1 MDKKRSA
8 VSFGKGW
15 GLIIFCIAAYF
26 FYGGMNTDGLNV
38 TVPLCAENIN
48 VDQGILFTLVSYA
61 SVLGVV
67 IHIVLGQ
74 LVKKIG
80 AVRNAALGLIVGGA
94 AYILQANATTI
105 PMFIIATALVYGCMM
120 NAAFMS
126 CGILVAHYFPKRKG
140 LVMGYTTMGL
150 NINSTCFVALL
161 SGLVAALGG
170 IRTGVL
176 PIAIATILLGVV
188 CLLFVKNTPQEI
200 GMLPDNVSEE
210 EYKRSYDVQ
219 DDTLSDD
226 GGWTTGKL
234 LKTPMVWAV
243 AIATGIY
250 NIATGCLVSNMVSRN
265 LEMGLPQELA
275 VGMMTVVALVGIFG
289 SWIVGVFDEKW
300 GTKKAMIWF
309 GVFYFL
315 AGFLNWLAS
324 MVNSMVPFYL
334 SVLMIGIGIGGS
346 ANFTTSLAASVFGRH
361 GFEKV
366 NSVLFPLQALVTA
379 LNFLVS
385 GLIRIITN
393 NDLKWVF
400 LCGGIVCLINI
411 PVLLLFIRDEYKYNR
426 DKKQSAN

>member
-1 MDKKRSA
+1 MNKKQNT

-61 SVLGVV
+61 SVLGVI

-80 AVRNAALGLIVGGA
+80 AVRNAAMGLIVGGA

-150 NINSTCFVALL
+150 NINSACFVAIL
-161 SGLVAALGG
+161 SGLVAGLGG

-176 PIAIATILLGVV
+176 PIAIATMLLGIV

-200 GMLPDNVSEE
+200 GMLPDNVGEE
-210 EYKRSYDVQ
+210 EYKREYDVK
-219 DDTLSDD
+219 DDLADD

-234 LKTPMVWAV
+234 LKTPMVWGVAV
-243 AIATGIY
+243 ATGIY

-265 LEMGLPQELA
+265 LEMGLSQELA

-426 DKKQSAN
+426 DKKQNVN

>member
-1 MDKKRSA
+1 MDKKQSA

-15 GLIIFCIAAYF
+15 GLILFCIAAYF

-150 NINSTCFVALL
+150 NINSACFVALL

-176 PIAIATILLGVV
+176 PIAIATMLLGVV

-200 GMLPDNVSEE
+200 GMLPDNVGEE

-219 DDTLSDD
+219 DTLSDN

-243 AIATGIY
+243 AVATGIY

>member
-1 MDKKRSA
+1 MNKKQNT

-61 SVLGVV
+61 SVLGVI

-150 NINSTCFVALL
+150 NINSACFVAIL
-161 SGLVAALGG
+161 SGLVAGLGG

-176 PIAIATILLGVV
+176 PIAIATMLLGIV

-200 GMLPDNVSEE
+200 GMLPDNVGEE
-210 EYKRSYDVQ
+210 EYKREYDVK
-219 DDTLSDD
+219 DDLADD

-234 LKTPMVWAV
+234 LKTPMVWGVAV
-243 AIATGIY
+243 ATGIY

-265 LEMGLPQELA
+265 LEMGLSQELA

-426 DKKQSAN
+426 DKKQNVN

>member
-1 MDKKRSA
+1 MDKKQSA

-15 GLIIFCIAAYF
+15 GLILFCITAYF

-150 NINSTCFVALL
+150 NINSACFVALL

-176 PIAIATILLGVV
+176 PIAIATMLLGVV

-200 GMLPDNVSEE
+200 GMLPDNVGEE

-219 DDTLSDD
+219 DTLSDN

-243 AIATGIY
+243 AVATGIY